1 MASTTVTSKGQ
12 VTIPKAVRDRMGLR
26 AGDKVEFVEK
36 DGEFVLCK
44 DIEESPFDKWMGFLK
59 HLEGRTTDE
68 IMDEL
73 RGPPLWEETLL
84 PDEDPGEPAS
94 PEEPLGP

>member
-44 DIEESPFDKWMGFLK
+44 DIEESSFDKWVGYLGK
-59 HLEGRTTDE
+59 REQTPDE
-68 IMDEL
+68 IVEEM
-73 RGPPLWEETLL
+73 RGR
-84 PDEDPGEPAS
+84 
-94 PEEPLGP
+94 